1 LKIFAASAARRLRLF
16 LIGGGGS
23 KILKIFADP
32 AATALLFL
40 KISAAA
46 AAQPIGLHLYIQEQL
61 CNLAFSNTKKHYKR
75 KMNCILRKFRQRQYI
90 KRVPFIRCHNRN
102 CEAKNTSS

>member
-32 AATALLFL
+32 AATALLLL

-46 AAQPIGLHLYIQEQL
+46 AAQPIGLHLYL
-61 CNLAFSNTKKHYKR
+61 YR
-75 KMNCILRKFRQRQYI
+75 KTSVRRFIILLTF
-90 KRVPFIRCHNRN
+90 P
-102 CEAKNTSS
+102 